1 MASSTAA
8 NSRVAYVTPGVFV
21 DGGGWEIVIV
31 NGKLEVKPIP
41 PWDGY
46 PILWSALLI
55 ASSLQKLA
63 TLTDKPDLE
72 PQLLKLSDAILSAYG
87 SDTDQM
93 LHKLNPHIDPRN
105 VPELR
110 FIALK
115 LFGCDGGG
123 VGIINHHLVKIHG
136 WTPELLVPIIGALD
150 RLSDATDK
158 KDLKPQLK
166 SMSKAIL
173 SAYAKELTRVA
184 QQQHVEELVHA

>member
-1 MASSTAA
+1 MASITTE

-72 PQLLKLSDAILSAYG
+72 PQLLKLSDAILAAYAPET
-87 SDTDQM
+87 SKV
-93 LHKLNPHIDPRN
+93 LHKLNPHINPQN
-105 VPELR
+105 IPELR
-110 FIALK
+110 FISVK

-123 VGIINHHLVKIHG
+123 VGLIDHHLVKIPG

-150 RLSDATDK
+150 TLAAATDK
-158 KDLKPQLK
+158 KELQPQLK
-166 SMSKAIL
+166 SMSKKIL
-173 SAYAKELTRVA
+173 AAYTKELTRIA
-184 QQQHVEELVHA
+184 QQQCVEELVHA